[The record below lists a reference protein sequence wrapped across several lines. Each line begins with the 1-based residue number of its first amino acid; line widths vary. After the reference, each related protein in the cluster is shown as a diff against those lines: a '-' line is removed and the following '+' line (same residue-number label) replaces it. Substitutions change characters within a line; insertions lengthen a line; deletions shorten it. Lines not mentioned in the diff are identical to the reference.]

1 METILNHEIAHQKY
15 FEELTRIPHGSFNES
30 AYSDYLVA
38 FAKEHEFAYKQDEL
52 KNVIIYKD
60 ASKGYEDHEP
70 VILQAHMDMVC
81 EKNND
86 TTFDFEK
93 DALQL
98 YIENTQGAESGFLK
112 AKGTTLGAD
121 DGVGVAYMLA
131 ILADKEAKHPALE
144 CAFTVQEEVGLFG
157 AMALKKE
164 DFRALRLINLDDG
177 GETATCTTSA
187 GGMNVI
193 MKKECIYI
201 DTDEA
206 GYELA
211 VKGLSGGHSG
221 GEIHKEKGNA
231 NKLLARVLFILNE
244 RYGIQLHSV
253 QGGLKDNAIP
263 REACAKF
270 VSDASAQHLQDA
282 VSNMKKIFQQEL
294 EFSDAGVEVTL
305 EETDIDK
312 VMSIEDSEHVCH
324 LLMTLPNG
332 LMHRSMSIEGLSVAS
347 TNMGVVTTDD
357 KCIMINCALRG
368 ALESY
373 VDTMAYEMDI
383 LAAAFGFESTHEARY
398 PAWSYNA
405 SSYMRETLQRVCLDI
420 YGKELELMAVHG
432 GLECGVFKAMDER
445 MDIVTMGPKMQNIH
459 TPDEAL
465 DIASFDA
472 TFKFLKKYLEEL

>member
-15 FEELTRIPHGSFNES
+15 FEEMTKIPHGSFNES

-38 FAKEHEFAYKQDEL
+38 FAKEHGFVYKQDES
-52 KNVIIYKD
+52 KNVIIYKE
-60 ASKGYEDHEP
+60 ASKGYENHEP

-81 EKNND
+81 EKNKD
-86 TTFDFEK
+86 TDFDFEK

-98 YIENTQGAESGFLK
+98 YIENGYLK

-144 CAFTVQEEVGLFG
+144 CVFTVQEEVGLFG

-193 MKKECIYI
+193 MKKECIYFN
-201 DTDEA
+201 TDEA
-206 GYELA
+206 GYELT

-231 NKLLARVLFILNE
+231 NKLLARILFILNG

-263 REACAKF
+263 REASAKF
-270 VSDASAQHLQDA
+270 VSDASVLHLHDA
-282 VSNMKKIFQQEL
+282 VSEMKKIFQQEL
-294 EFSDAGVEVTL
+294 EFSDAGVDVAL
-305 EETDIDK
+305 QETEIHE
-312 VMSIEDSEHVCH
+312 VMSIEDSEHVYH

-347 TNMGVVTTDD
+347 TNMGVVTTDEEY
-357 KCIMINCALRG
+357 IMINCALRG
-368 ALESY
+368 AMESY
-373 VDTMAYEMDI
+373 VDTMAYEMDT
-383 LAAAFGFESTHEARY
+383 LAAAFGFDSIHEARY
-398 PAWSYNA
+398 PAWSYHA
-405 SSYMRETLQRVCLDI
+405 SSRMRETLQRVCLDI

-465 DIASFDA
+465 DMASFDA
-472 TFKFLKKYLEEL
+472 TFNFLKKYLEEL